1 MASTEKLDDEFKF
14 MTGRAHSS
22 TFALNHEREFNH
34 ESPQNTPLQTVFEL
48 CTFICVDFYTRKI
61 VR

>member
-1 MASTEKLDDEFKF
+1 MASKENLDDEEFKF

-22 TFALNHEREFNH
+22 TFALNHERELH
-34 ESPQNTPLQTVFEL
+34 SPQNTPLQTVFEL
-48 CTFICVDFYTRKI
+48 CTFICGAFYTRKI